1 MMLQCYQMEFLVLSF
16 GMLVNVLINSGC
28 YCFDIGNI
36 FLGVM
41 LYSLFFGILLSSGC
55 NSMYVIVLGMGMM
68 CSSF

>member
-1 MMLQCYQMEFLVLSF
+1 
-16 GMLVNVLINSGC
+16 MLVNVLINSGC

-41 LYSLFFGILLSSGC
+41 LYSLFFGILLSSGR